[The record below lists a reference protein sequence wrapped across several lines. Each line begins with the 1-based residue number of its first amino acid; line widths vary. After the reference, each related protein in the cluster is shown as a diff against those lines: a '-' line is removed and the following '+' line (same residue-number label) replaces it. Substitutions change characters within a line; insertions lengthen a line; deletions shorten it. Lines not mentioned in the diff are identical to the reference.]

1 MLLIHTL
8 FTSFNVRVW
17 INMHWNI
24 WKSIYVYTSN
34 FSFYS
39 NLLEKLLLLY
49 NHHHH
54 VMLATRIIEN
64 ISNNSSF
71 SFICFRFLSFLSL
84 SFSVSQI
91 CIISLNFRWN
101 ACCWWY
107 CDWIKYIIH
116 HKMMCCVS
124 FNHLKYFRFIIYL
137 LLCSFAFCNR
147 KMLLWCQN
155 ELLKRQCVIGD

>member
-1 MLLIHTL
+1 MLLIHIL

-24 WKSIYVYTSN
+24 WKSIYVYPSN
-34 FSFYS
+34 FSFDL
-39 NLLEKLLLLY
+39 NLLEKLSLLY
-49 NHHHH
+49 NHHH
-54 VMLATRIIEN
+54 VMLSTRIIEN

-71 SFICFRFLSFLSL
+71 SFICLRFLSFLSL

-91 CIISLNFRWN
+91 CIISLHFCWN

-107 CDWIKYIIH
+107 CDWIEYIIH

-124 FNHLKYFRFIIYL
+124 FNRLKYFRFIIYL
-137 LLCSFAFCNR
+137 LLCSFALPFATKKCYYDA
-147 KMLLWCQN
+147 KMKYWN
-155 ELLKRQCVIGD
+155 ANA